1 MSQSKF
7 ALPRNGFT
15 FKRFFVAHDRCAMKV
30 GTDGILLGAW
40 APIAGVK
47 HVLDIGAGS
56 GLLALMLAQRTGDDV
71 HVEAVELDEEAAA
84 QARENALASPWASR
98 IEVWQADIHQWQ
110 PSQTRRYELIISN
123 PPFFAEGVPCA
134 TSQREQARY
143 TTTLDHASLL
153 TCAAEHITEE
163 GFFCVVLPVDIGN
176 AFIERARAMGWH
188 LRLRTD
194 VAETELRP
202 PHRVLLAFS
211 PTALL
216 RSALGMAI
224 VMMLMGMAQ
233 NIWQFLLL
241 RALLGLLGGF
251 IPNANALI
259 ATQIP
264 RHKSGWALGTLSTG
278 AVSGALLGPLAGGFL
293 ADHWGLRTV
302 FFMTAAVLFICFL
315 FTLFLIRENFVPIAR
330 KEMLSAREVFSSLQN
345 PKLVLSLFVTSLIIQ
360 VATGSIAPILT
371 LYVRDLAGNVS
382 NIAFISGMI
391 ASVPGI
397 AALMSAPRLGKLGD
411 RIGPE
416 KILIVALIISVLL
429 LIPMSFVQTPLQLGI
444 LRFLLGAADGALLPA
459 VQTLLVYNSTSQI
472 SGRIFSYNQ
481 SFRDIGNV
489 TGPLIGASV
498 SANYGFRAVFLVTAG
513 VVLFNAIYSTLSL
526 RRPAADTSHSV
537 N

>member
-1 MSQSKF
+1 
-7 ALPRNGFT
+7 
-15 FKRFFVAHDRCAMKV
+15 
-30 GTDGILLGAW
+30 
-40 APIAGVK
+40 
-47 HVLDIGAGS
+47 
-56 GLLALMLAQRTGDDV
+56 
-71 HVEAVELDEEAAA
+71 
-84 QARENALASPWASR
+84 
-98 IEVWQADIHQWQ
+98 
-110 PSQTRRYELIISN
+110 
-123 PPFFAEGVPCA
+123 
-134 TSQREQARY
+134 
-143 TTTLDHASLL
+143 
-153 TCAAEHITEE
+153 
-163 GFFCVVLPVDIGN
+163 
-176 AFIERARAMGWH
+176 
-188 LRLRTD
+188 
-194 VAETELRP
+194 
-202 PHRVLLAFS
+202 
-211 PTALL
+211 
-216 RSALGMAI
+216 
-224 VMMLMGMAQ
+224 
-233 NIWQFLLL
+233 
-241 RALLGLLGGF
+241 
-251 IPNANALI
+251 
-259 ATQIP
+259 
-264 RHKSGWALGTLSTG
+264 
-278 AVSGALLGPLAGGFL
+278 
-293 ADHWGLRTV
+293 
-302 FFMTAAVLFICFL
+302 
-315 FTLFLIRENFVPIAR
+315 
-330 KEMLSAREVFSSLQN
+330 MLSAREVFSSLQN

-382 NIAFISGMI
+382 YIAFISGMI

>member
-1 MSQSKF
+1 MPSADTPINWKRNLTVTWLGCFLTGAAFSLVMPFLPLYVEQLGVTGHS
-7 ALPRNGFT
+7 ALN
-15 FKRFFVAHDRCAMKV
+15 M
-30 GTDGILLGAW
+30 W
-40 APIAGVK
+40 
-47 HVLDIGAGS
+47 S
-56 GLLALMLAQRTGDDV
+56 GLVFSVTFLFS
-71 HVEAVELDEEAAA
+71 AV
-84 QARENALASPWASR
+84 ASPFWGGL
-98 IEVWQADIHQWQ
+98 AD
-110 PSQTRRYELIISN
+110 RKGRK
-123 PPFFAEGVPCA
+123 
-134 TSQREQARY
+134 
-143 TTTLDHASLL
+143 
-153 TCAAEHITEE
+153 
-163 GFFCVVLPVDIGN
+163 
-176 AFIERARAMGWH
+176 
-188 LRLRTD
+188 
-194 VAETELRP
+194 
-202 PHRVLLAFS
+202 
-211 PTALL
+211 

-224 VMMLMGMAQ
+224 VMLLMGLAQ
-233 NIWQFLLL
+233 NIWQFLIL

-302 FFMTAAVLFICFL
+302 FFMTASVLFICFL
-315 FTLFLIRENFVPIAR
+315 FTLFLIRENFVAVS
-330 KEMLSAREVFSSLQN
+330 KTEMLSAKDVFSSLKN

-382 NIAFISGMI
+382 DIAFISGMI

-397 AALMSAPRLGKLGD
+397 AALLSAPRLGKLGD

-416 KILIVALIISVLL
+416 KILIVALVISVLL

-513 VVLFNAIYSTLSL
+513 VVLFNAVYSTLTLGRS
-526 RRPAADTSHSV
+526 RRPRATNNPGSGTHSV